1 MSTYQ
6 QLKGLKIKYLS
17 SDTSGDRAKEGEV
30 FYNSTSFDLKSHIAV
45 GAWSSSAPTTT
56 KREGSAGFGIQTAAV
71 TCGGETPPV
80 TNLTEEYNGT
90 GWTAG
95 GNMTQARFRHGGA
108 GTLTAGIIFAGHIP
122 PDTGKAETYDGTSWT
137 EVGDLN
143 TVRNSLAGAGTS
155 TSALAFGGKPGYKDV
170 TEEYNGTS
178 WTEVADLNTARNS
191 IMGAGANAEACLAFG
206 GEVSSP
212 PAVATNATES
222 WDGSSWTEVNNLNT
236 ARYGAYGAGTLTAA
250 IVSGGIVGPG
260 TMQSVT
266 ETWDGTSWTETGDLS
281 TARGRLSMAG
291 TTTAAV
297 AFTGKSPS
305 LTTATE
311 EFKLSIITTTAGAWG
326 SGGNMN
332 TARRAMSGGAG
343 TATAGMVAGGYIST
357 NSNATEEYDGSAWAN
372 GGNLPAALYYI
383 SIGGTQTA
391 GLAIGGGD
399 PVIAEGIE
407 YNGSSWTDI
416 GNAPESRKMMGR
428 SGLQT
433 AALFAGGNDGPN
445 AASSE
450 AFTYDGSSFT
460 NITDLPSN
468 RGSGHVSGGS
478 QTASVHA
485 AGSLGPPG
493 YTDTTVEWNG
503 SAWGAGGTHLFSGQ
517 SQLNSNNTGGYN
529 NSSAGGYGTSAAP
542 SGITGVGCS
551 YDGTSWFTTAP
562 LSTARQQGSGFG
574 GVDDF
579 VACAGTTG
587 SATNATEEFTAET
600 TSLSAKTIDFD

>member
-1 MSTYQ
+1 MTDY
-6 QLKGLKIKYLS
+6 KTIRGKKIKFFT
-17 SDTSGDRAKEGEV
+17 SDLGNEQAEGQI
-30 FYNSTSFDLKSHIAV
+30 FYQDTVNQFKTVVASA
-45 GAWSSSAPTTT
+45 AWSSGSPINSGRHNCASGSTPREAGIIFGGFLNPASSA
-56 KREGSAGFGIQTAAV
+56 
-71 TCGGETPPV
+71 
-80 TNLTEEYNGT
+80 LTEEYNGS
-90 GWTAG
+90 GWTED
-95 GNMTQARFRHGGA
+95 GN
-108 GTLTAGIIFAGHIP
+108 
-122 PDTGKAETYDGTSWT
+122 
-137 EVGDLN
+137 
-143 TVRNSLAGAGTS
+143 
-155 TSALAFGGKPGYKDV
+155 
-170 TEEYNGTS
+170 
-178 WTEVADLNTARNS
+178 LNTARQQFPGFGTQTAAV
-191 IMGAGANAEACLAFG
+191 GAGGYVDGSGDVANVE
-206 GEVSSP
+206 EY
-212 PAVATNATES
+212 N
-222 WDGSSWTEVNNLNT
+222 GSSWTEVTNIPG
-236 ARYGAYGAGTLTAA
+236 ARRGQAGFGTLTAGV
-250 IVSGGIVGPG
+250 ICGGVPNSNQ
-260 TMQSVT
+260 TF
-266 ETWDGTSWTETGDLS
+266 EYDGTNWTAGGNLGTGMDR
-281 TARGRLSMAG
+281 TDVAG
-291 TTTAAV
+291 TGTQTAGLVAAGDTTESFTYNGTAWTDVGTTNVPHDGGADTGLQTAAV
-297 AFTGKSPS
+297 IISGFPAPQSPAVTTACETFDGTTFA
-305 LTTATE
+305 TTATVAQGVYGMGNGGASGTAAFKCGGSRNPGTESSTE
-311 EFKLSIITTTAGAWG
+311 EFNVTVNTVTASAWA

-332 TARRAMSGGAG
+332 TARRAMTGGAG
-343 TATAGMVAGGYIST
+343 TSTAGMVAGGYISDF
-357 NSNATEEYDGSAWAN
+357 SNATEEYDGSAWAN
-372 GGNLPAALYYI
+372 GGNLPAAKYYI
-383 SIGGTQTA
+383 SIAGTQTA

-399 PVIAEGIE
+399 PVVAEGVE

-445 AASSE
+445 APSSE
-450 AFTYDGSSFT
+450 AFTYDGSSFA

-551 YDGTSWFTTAP
+551 YDGTSWFSTAP

-600 TSLSAKTIDFD
+600 TSLNLKTITDS